1 MRKGVLLTS
10 APAPPVWNTWAK
22 DSATKMAST
31 RIWKIMRSMLT
42 LAAALIPITLRI
54 EVMMMKPTIH
64 VHFGTPGNLAER
76 KAAPMS
82 QMTMGRNK

>member
-1 MRKGVLLTS
+1 
-10 APAPPVWNTWAK
+10 
-22 DSATKMAST
+22 
-31 RIWKIMRSMLT
+31 MRSIVA